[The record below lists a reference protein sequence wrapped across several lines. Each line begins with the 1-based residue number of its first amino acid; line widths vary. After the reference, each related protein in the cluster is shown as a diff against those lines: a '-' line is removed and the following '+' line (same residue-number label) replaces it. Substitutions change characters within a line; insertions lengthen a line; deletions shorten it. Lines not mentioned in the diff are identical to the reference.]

1 MQKVHD
7 LIKCIIKAVLFVVL
21 MILICVAVDNIFE
34 NILSITSKGVLANF
48 IIFSTIILL
57 VMRSSVHPIKL
68 MEEAQVKVVASIED
82 SENVKTDSEVKLSSI
97 EESVK
102 NLNDDIEQI
111 INKSEENAKIVG
123 EKTIEDGQKTAL
135 TIQENTNKAIEN
147 SKTILKNDLIKRAS
161 LASIDVAKNQILGEL
176 YNNQDLHNKL
186 IDESIEALEGVEL

>member
-7 LIKCIIKAVLFVVL
+7 LIKCIIKVVLFVVL

-82 SENVKTDSEVKLSSI
+82 SESVKTNSEVKLSSI